1 MIYAVKHLTM
11 IRSYLPDRTVSILTG
26 ESLSR
31 DYSVL
36 ERPWLN
42 NMRNESC
49 IAPGRYLVTRNTT
62 GRYRFYGVGDVTG
75 RSDIEMH
82 NGTYPTN
89 SDGCLLIGRA
99 FDNEYNLIDS
109 SLACSSFLAE
119 MGNESFVLDIRAYC
133 PFVDKD
139 LWRGY

>member
-1 MIYAVKHLTM
+1 MKHLTM
-11 IRSYLPDRTVSILTG
+11 IRSYLQDRTVSILTG
-26 ESLSR
+26 ESLIR

-49 IAPGRYLVTRNTT
+49 IAPGRYIAIRDTE
-62 GRYRFYGVGDVTG
+62 GRHRLYRVMEVAG
-75 RSDIEMH
+75 RTDIEMH
-82 NGTYPTN
+82 DGVYPTH

-119 MGNESFVLDIRAYC
+119 MGNESFVLDIRSYC

-139 LWRGY
+139 LWKGY